1 MMCLIGEARRPSDH
15 HRPILELGADTRLGL
30 GEPVGQLGLGG
41 QRLVRRQILG
51 VREQRLQLGPARP
64 ALADLLAGGLP
75 VLAVLDQGRAL
86 AELDDAQLAPQL

>member
-1 MMCLIGEARRPSDH
+1 MIGMICLIGEARRPSDH

-30 GEPVGQLGLGG
+30 GEPVG